1 MKYYMDES
9 GNTGDIIN
17 KKKDIYFSNQPIFS
31 HSCIGLNNENLRKM
45 EAFIIS
51 LKEEFN
57 IPIEQELKSEDFYFK
72 NPRVILLIALFL
84 VDHNIPILCEVTDKK
99 HNISIAIVQNF
110 IIPQLEENET
120 SQVSSLRSM
129 IAELITEHAPEI
141 CFTNYMK
148 MCQLQTEQSF
158 FDLIESLKVFF
169 TESNFDNGNS
179 LKMLE
184 MTIKDYNEVKNEN
197 NLDSAAKYFMILPDY
212 DSSGNEIKMLPLVF
226 SFYNIIARLNK
237 HHSKKLKSVEVLHD
251 TTYEYSKTLQY
262 CLDNISNSKLK
273 NKDYVPHSDYVLK
286 ETFSLKFV
294 DSKENVGVQIA
305 DIVAGFLQRY
315 INGTLY
321 KVLKVDQIY
330 NEIFNL
336 LLFHNRKK
344 NPLGINFILPYNRR
358 HWLFHNF
365 GL

>member
-17 KKKDIYFSNQPIFS
+17 RKKDIFFSNQPIFS
-31 HSCIGLNNENLRKM
+31 HSCIGLNDENLRKM
-45 EAFIIS
+45 ETFITS

-72 NPRVILLIALFL
+72 NPRVILLIALYL
-84 VDHNIPILCEVTDKK
+84 VDYNIPILCEVADKK
-99 HNISIAIVQNF
+99 HNISIAIVQNL
-110 IIPQLEENET
+110 IIPQIEENET
-120 SQVSSLRSM
+120 SLLSSLRNVL
-129 IAELITEHAPEI
+129 ADYITEHAPEN

-158 FDLIESLKVFF
+158 FDLVESLKIFF
-169 TESNFDNGNS
+169 SEYNFDNGNT

-184 MTIKDYNEVKNEN
+184 MTIDDYYEVKNES

-212 DSSGNEIKMLPLVF
+212 DSNGNEVKMLPLVL

-237 HHSKKLKSVEVLHD
+237 HHSKKLKGVEVFHD

-262 CLDNISNSKLK
+262 CLDNIFNSKLI
-273 NKDYVPHSDYVLK
+273 NKDYVPNSDYVLK

-294 DSKENVGVQIA
+294 DSKENIGVQVA
-305 DIVAGFLQRY
+305 DLVAGFLQRY

-321 KVLKVDQIY
+321 KNLKVDQIY
-330 NEIFNL
+330 HEIFNL
-336 LLFHNRKK
+336 LIYHNRKK
-344 NPLGINFILPYNRR
+344 TPLGINFVLPLTKRQL
-358 HWLFHNF
+358 LFNYY